1 MASTTLGASP
11 PRESR
16 QSSWEPC
23 GAAAGA
29 KDLADVPRRCCVTWR
44 KRGAGEAWGSQQKD
58 GGMIGS
64 LIGSL

>member
-44 KRGAGEAWGSQQKD
+44 KRGWRPGVPNKRMEVQCEAPQ
-58 GGMIGS
+58 
-64 LIGSL
+64 L